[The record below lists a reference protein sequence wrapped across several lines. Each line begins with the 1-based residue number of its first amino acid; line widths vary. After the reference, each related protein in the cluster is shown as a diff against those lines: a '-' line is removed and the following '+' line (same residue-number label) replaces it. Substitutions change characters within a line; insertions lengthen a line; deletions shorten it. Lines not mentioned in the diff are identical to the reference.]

1 MKKKIINRGLLG
13 FPLGIAIGYIV
24 SILVSLCAGDGMFH
38 FAKPELVEKVGSEL
52 NAVILQTVLSGI
64 LGAGLQCLPS
74 YGK

>member
-24 SILVSLCAGDGMFH
+24 SILVSLYAGDGMFH

-52 NAVILQTVLSGI
+52 NAVILQTVCREYWEQD
-64 LGAGLQCLPS
+64 LQCLPS